1 MLMQLGEAVVL
12 GGLATAIDTVC
23 YTILHFSVEN
33 PQGAASLL
41 EVLPHFDLH
50 GDGTERGGSV
60 LESSRS
66 PDVLLSVSREE

>member
-1 MLMQLGEAVVL
+1 MLMQ
-12 GGLATAIDTVC
+12 
-23 YTILHFSVEN
+23 
-33 PQGAASLL
+33 L